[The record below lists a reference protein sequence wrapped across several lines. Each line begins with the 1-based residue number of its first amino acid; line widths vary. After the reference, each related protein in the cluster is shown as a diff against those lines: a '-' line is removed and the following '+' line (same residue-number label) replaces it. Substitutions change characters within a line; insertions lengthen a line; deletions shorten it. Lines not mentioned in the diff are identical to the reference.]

1 MVELYTFFHREET
14 HMRINI
20 ILILNLLFMFSVH
33 PVVQAE
39 KSLRPE
45 HVLLLNSYDQRM
57 TWVKDI
63 TIAVEDVLDPDNNN
77 IILHI
82 ANMDSKQFHSPEY
95 FDLYK
100 KYLKQKYN
108 KNKFSLILSS
118 DNNAFDFLLK
128 HRDELFPGVPVVFC
142 GVNNFKDNLI
152 KDSDKF
158 TGVAELFS
166 ARKTVETALKLHP
179 RTQEIF
185 IINDYLETGRAWQK
199 DIDSALS
206 DLKEKVRITYSKD
219 LAMDELQTTI
229 ANLNKNTIVLLGV
242 YYTDK
247 DGRFFTYEKVGAM
260 ISGAS
265 HVPVYCLLEFNMG
278 KGVVGGEV
286 ISGYY
291 QGKTMTEIG
300 KRVLNGEDP
309 NHIPVLKK
317 GANRIIFD
325 YLHLKRFGVAESS
338 LPDGS
343 VVINK
348 PYSVFQKYKKEFI
361 TLTILIMALVVTI
374 AALLLNILLR
384 TRAEEALRESEQRL
398 STHLLNTPVG
408 AILWDRGF
416 KVIEWNP
423 AAETIFGFTRKE
435 AIGKHVTKLILPE
448 DVKNV
453 VDNVFQEILSS
464 RGGEGNIN
472 ENITKSG
479 KRILCDWYNTIL
491 KDVDGNV
498 TGVASLVNDI
508 TDLKRTQEMMIQS
521 EKMLSIGGLAAGM
534 AHEINNPLAGMMQNA
549 QVIHN
554 RLTKNLPA
562 NDNVAKELGISMA
575 VIKKFMEKR
584 DILKQLENIHQ
595 AGSRA
600 AKVIENMLSFARK
613 SDSVRSEHN
622 LYELIDK
629 TIELAQND
637 YSLKKKY
644 DFKQIKIIRKYNP
657 DIPKILCEASKIQQV
672 LFNLIKNA
680 SESMGLEKRENKAH
694 QLILRLQKAQKMVC
708 IEIEDNGPGMDPA
721 TRKRVFEPFFTTK
734 SVDKGTGLGLSV
746 SYFIIV
752 DDHGGEM
759 EVESTLGKGTK
770 FIIKLPIQKKE

>member
-1 MVELYTFFHREET
+1 
-14 HMRINI
+14 MRISI
-20 ILILNLLFMFSVH
+20 ILVLNLLFMFSIP

-39 KSLRPE
+39 ESLRPD
-45 HVLLLNSYDQRM
+45 HVLLLNSYGQRM

-63 TIAVEDVLDPDNNN
+63 TTAVEDILDPDNNN
-77 IILHI
+77 IILNI
-82 ANMDSKQFHSPEY
+82 ANMDSKRFHSPEY

-100 KYLKQKYN
+100 NYLKQKYN
-108 KNKFSLILSS
+108 KSKFSLILSS

-128 HRDELFPGVPVVFC
+128 NRNELFPGVPVVFC
-142 GVNNFKDNLI
+142 GVNNFKDEQI
-152 KDSDKF
+152 KESDKF

-166 ARKTVETALKLHP
+166 ARKTVEMALKLHP
-179 RTQEIF
+179 GTQEIF

-206 DLKEKVRITYSKD
+206 DMKEKVRITYSKD
-219 LAMDELQTTI
+219 FAMDELQATI

-242 YYTDK
+242 YYADK
-247 DGRFFTYEKVGAM
+247 DGRFFTYEKVGEM
-260 ISGAS
+260 IAGAS

-278 KGVVGGEV
+278 KGVVGGKV

-291 QGKTMTEIG
+291 QGKTMAEIG
-300 KRVLNGEDP
+300 RRVLNGEDP
-309 NHIPVLKK
+309 DHIPVLKK

-325 YLHLKRFGVAESS
+325 YLQLKRFGVTEAS
-338 LPDGS
+338 LPLGS

-348 PYSVFQKYKKEFI
+348 PSSVFQEYKKEII
-361 TLTILIMALVVTI
+361 TLTILIMALVMTI
-374 AALLLNILLR
+374 AALLLNILRR

-398 STHLLNTPVG
+398 SIHLLNTPVG
-408 AILWDRGF
+408 AILWDMGF
-416 KVIEWNP
+416 KAIEWNP
-423 AAETIFGFTRKE
+423 AAEAIFGFTREE
-435 AIGKHVTKLILPE
+435 AIGKHVTELILPE
-448 DVKNV
+448 DLKEMVNE
-453 VDNVFQEILSS
+453 VFQGILSS
-464 RGGEGNIN
+464 RGGERNIN
-472 ENITKSG
+472 ENITKTG
-479 KRILCDWYNTIL
+479 KRIQCDWYNTIL

-554 RLTKNLPA
+554 RLTKDLPA

-575 VIKKFMEKR
+575 VIKEFMEKR

-644 DFKQIKIIRKYNP
+644 DFKQIKIIREYNP
-657 DIPKILCEASKIQQV
+657 DIPKIYCEASKIQQV

-680 SESMGLEKRENKAH
+680 SESMGLEKREDKDPE
-694 QLILRLQKAQKMVC
+694 LILRLQKVQQMVC
-708 IEIEDNGPGMDPA
+708 IEIEDNGPGMDPG

-752 DDHGGEM
+752 DDHGGTM

-770 FIIKLPIQKKE
+770 FIIKLPVQKKGEDQKNSTQQKR

>member
-1 MVELYTFFHREET
+1 
-14 HMRINI
+14 MRINI

-33 PVVQAE
+33 PMVQAE
-39 KSLRPE
+39 NSLRPE

-63 TIAVEDVLDPDNNN
+63 ITAVEDVLDPDNNN

-82 ANMDSKQFHSPEY
+82 ANMDSKRFHSPEY

-100 KYLKQKYN
+100 NYLKQKYS
-108 KNKFSLILSS
+108 KSKFSLILSS
-118 DNNAFDFLLK
+118 DNNAFEFLRK
-128 HRDELFPGVPVVFC
+128 NRDELFPGVPVVFC

-179 RTQEIF
+179 GTQEIF

-199 DIDSALS
+199 DMDSALS
-206 DLKEKVRITYSKD
+206 DLKKKVRITYSKD
-219 LAMDELQTTI
+219 LAMDELQITI

-247 DGRFFTYEKVGAM
+247 YGKFFTYEKVGAM

-265 HVPVYCLLEFNMG
+265 HVPVYCLLEFNLG

-291 QGKTMTEIG
+291 QGKAMAEIG

-309 NHIPVLKK
+309 SHIPVLKK
-317 GANRIIFD
+317 GANRMIFD
-325 YLHLKRFGVAESS
+325 SLQLKKFGVTESS

-343 VVINK
+343 IVINK
-348 PYSVFQKYKKEFI
+348 PSSVFQKYKKEII

-374 AALLLNILLR
+374 AALLLNILRR
-384 TRAEEALRESEQRL
+384 TRAEEALRKSEQRL
-398 STHLLNTPVG
+398 SIHLLNTPVG
-408 AILWDRGF
+408 AILWDREF
-416 KVIEWNP
+416 NAIEWNP
-423 AAETIFGFTRKE
+423 AAETIFGYTREE
-435 AIGKHVTKLILPE
+435 AIGKRVTELILPE
-448 DVKNV
+448 DVKEV
-453 VDNVFQEILSS
+453 VDEVFQELLSS
-464 RGGEGNIN
+464 RGGERYIN

-508 TDLKRTQEMMIQS
+508 TDLKRTQEMIIQS

-613 SDSVRSEHN
+613 SDSVRSEHH
-622 LYELIDK
+622 LCELIDN

-637 YSLKKKY
+637 YSLKKRY
-644 DFKQIKIIRKYNP
+644 DFKQIKIIREYNP
-657 DIPKILCEASKIQQV
+657 DIPKIFCEASKIQQV

-680 SESMGLEKRENKAH
+680 SESMGLEKRENKNSE
-694 QLILRLQKAQKMVC
+694 LIFRLQKAQKMVC

-721 TRKRVFEPFFTTK
+721 IRKRVFEPFFTTK

-770 FIIKLPIQKKE
+770 FIIKLPIQKKD